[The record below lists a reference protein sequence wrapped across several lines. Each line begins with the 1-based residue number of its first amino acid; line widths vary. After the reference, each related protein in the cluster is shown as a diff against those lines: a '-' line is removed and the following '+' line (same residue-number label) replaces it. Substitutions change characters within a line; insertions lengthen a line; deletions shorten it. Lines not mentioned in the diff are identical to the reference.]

1 MMLKQVRT
9 HRNLVATF
17 GAAAFEDHGGITLKQ
32 VSQMIATW
40 AIAVIIDRLVT
51 YGER

>member
-32 VSQMIATW
+32 VSQTLMIATW
-40 AIAVIIDRLVT
+40 AIAVIIT
-51 YGER
+51 YDER